1 MQKQVYCDKQW
12 VRCRES
18 DSRNAFGWGKGTWG
32 KLVMA
37 KYKLARNSQ
46 EDKRNKP
53 KGFDDF
59 ELKLGDTLRGERATL
74 GKSLVE
80 VQNELKIKAAYISAI
95 ENCDPLAFDTPGFVA
110 GYVRSY
116 ARYLNLDPDEVFEK
130 FCSESGFATVHG
142 MSDKASSTKSSAG
155 SILLPSDNFIDG
167 EELFSKSPTAIL
179 DNSSKT
185 FDKIEPGAIGSLA
198 ALICIICGIGYG
210 GLSLFNQMQTV
221 KISPSDASPIVLTE
235 ISSELVREENIDTL
249 KTSKISSD
257 QLDRLYRPQALEV
270 PVLTARDGPIS
281 TLDPSFSNN
290 FDMEQRL
297 TTSEIAINASDRNLT
312 EQVLINNYQEAS
324 IQVVQ
329 DLPPSIAVLVTENA
343 WVQIT
348 GSDGTVI
355 YENIMLP
362 GEEFILPQLE
372 VPPKLRAGMSG
383 YVYFSVNGELFGP
396 VGSGTSVR
404 KNVELSATNIVSNLQ
419 TPELSNKKLIA
430 ELISEG
436 NFPSLQ
442 KFKLD

>member
-1 MQKQVYCDKQW
+1 
-12 VRCRES
+12 
-18 DSRNAFGWGKGTWG
+18 
-32 KLVMA
+32 MA
-37 KYKLARNSQ
+37 KYKLAYNSQ
-46 EDKRNKP
+46 TEKRSRP

-80 VQNELKIKAAYISAI
+80 VQNELKIKACYISAI

-116 ARYLNLDPDEVFEK
+116 ARYLNLEPDEVFTK

-142 MSDKASSTKSSAG
+142 MSDKASSIKANSNSV
-155 SILLPSDNFIDG
+155 LLPSENFIDG
-167 EELFSKSPTAIL
+167 EELFRKSPTAIL
-179 DNSSKT
+179 DSSANT

-198 ALICIICGIGYG
+198 ALICVVCGIGYG
-210 GLSLFNQMQTV
+210 GLTLFNQIQTV
-221 KISPSDASPIVLTE
+221 EISPSEASPIVL
-235 ISSELVREENIDTL
+235 SELSSVILREENIDSL
-249 KTSKISSD
+249 KTNLARSE

-270 PVLTARDGPIS
+270 PVLTARDAPIS

-290 FDMEQRL
+290 FDIEEKL
-297 TTSEIAINASDRNLT
+297 NISEIVTNGSETGIT
-312 EQVLINNYQEAS
+312 EKLLNKGLEEPS

-329 DLPPSIAVLVTENA
+329 ELPPSIAVLVAENA

-348 GSDGTVI
+348 AADGTVI

-362 GEEFILPQLE
+362 GEEFVLPQLE
-372 VPPKLRAGMSG
+372 IPPKLRAGMSG

-404 KNVELSATNIVSNLQ
+404 KNVELSATNIASTLQ

>member
-1 MQKQVYCDKQW
+1 MQKKVYCDKQY

-18 DSRNAFGWGKGTWG
+18 DSLMVFGWGLGTWG

-37 KYKLARNSQ
+37 KYKLAYNSQ
-46 EDKRNKP
+46 EDKENKP

-74 GKSLVE
+74 GKSVVE

-116 ARYLNLDPDEVFEK
+116 ARYLNLDPDEVFSK
-130 FCSESGFATVHG
+130 FCSESGFTTVHG
-142 MSDKASSTKSSAG
+142 MSDKASSTKLGGESV
-155 SILLPSDNFIDG
+155 LLPSDNFIDG

-249 KTSKISSD
+249 TTSKISND

-290 FDMEQRL
+290 FDMEQRF
-297 TTSEIAINASDRNLT
+297 TASEEASNSSDGNLT
-312 EQVLINNYQEAS
+312 EQMLNNNYQEAS

-355 YENIMLP
+355 YENIMIP
-362 GEEFILPQLE
+362 GEEFVLPQLE

-404 KNVELSATNIVSNLQ
+404 KNVELSAANIVSNLQ

>member
-1 MQKQVYCDKQW
+1 
-12 VRCRES
+12 
-18 DSRNAFGWGKGTWG
+18 
-32 KLVMA
+32 MA
-37 KYKLARNSQ
+37 KYKLAYNSQ
-46 EDKRNKP
+46 TEKRSRP

-80 VQNELKIKAAYISAI
+80 VQNELKIKACYISAI

-116 ARYLNLDPDEVFEK
+116 ARYLNLEPDEVFTK

-142 MSDKASSTKSSAG
+142 MSDKASSIKANSNSV
-155 SILLPSDNFIDG
+155 LLPSENFIDG
-167 EELFSKSPTAIL
+167 EELFRKSPTAIL
-179 DNSSKT
+179 DSSANT

-198 ALICIICGIGYG
+198 ALICVVCGIGYG
-210 GLSLFNQMQTV
+210 GLTLFNQIQTV
-221 KISPSDASPIVLTE
+221 EISPSEASPIVLTE
-235 ISSELVREENIDTL
+235 ISSVLLREENIDSL
-249 KTSKISSD
+249 KTNLATSE
-257 QLDRLYRPQALEV
+257 QLDRLYRPQALDV
-270 PVLTARDGPIS
+270 PVLTARDAPIS

-290 FDMEQRL
+290 FDIEEKL
-297 TTSEIAINASDRNLT
+297 NISEIVTNGSETGIT
-312 EQVLINNYQEAS
+312 EKLLNKGLEETS

-329 DLPPSIAVLVTENA
+329 ELPPSIAVLVAENA

-348 GSDGTVI
+348 AADGTVI

-362 GEEFILPQLE
+362 GEEFVLPQLE
-372 VPPKLRAGMSG
+372 IPPKLRAGMSG

-404 KNVELSATNIVSNLQ
+404 KNVELSATNIASTLQ

>member
-1 MQKQVYCDKQW
+1 
-12 VRCRES
+12 
-18 DSRNAFGWGKGTWG
+18 
-32 KLVMA
+32 MA
-37 KYKLARNSQ
+37 KYKLAFNSHA
-46 EDKRNKP
+46 ENEIRP

-80 VQNELKIKAAYISAI
+80 VQNELKIKASYISAI

-116 ARYLNLDPDEVFEK
+116 ARYLNLDPDDVFTK
-130 FCSESGFATVHG
+130 FCLESGFATVHG
-142 MSDKASSTKSSAG
+142 MSDKASAIKASKNSV
-155 SILLPSDNFIDG
+155 LLPSENFIDG

-179 DNSSKT
+179 DNSVKT
-185 FDKIEPGAIGSLA
+185 FDKIEPGAVGSLV
-198 ALICIICGIGYG
+198 ALICVVCGIGYG
-210 GLSLFNQMQTV
+210 GLTLFNQIQTV
-221 KISPSDASPIVLTE
+221 EILPSDASPIVLTE
-235 ISSELVREENIDTL
+235 ISANLLKEENIDSL
-249 KTSKISSD
+249 KTSKATND

-270 PVLTARDGPIS
+270 PVLTARDAPIS
-281 TLDPSFSNN
+281 TLDPYFSNN
-290 FDMEQRL
+290 FEMEEKL
-297 TTSEIAINASDRNLT
+297 NLSEIASNDPGTSMT
-312 EQVLINNYQEAS
+312 EELLNSSFAEVP

-343 WVQIT
+343 WVKIT
-348 GSDGTVI
+348 AADGTVI

-362 GEEFILPQLE
+362 GEEFVLPQLE
-372 VPPKLRAGMSG
+372 VPPKLRSGMSG
-383 YVYFSVNGELFGP
+383 YVYFSVDGELFGP

-404 KNVELSATNIVSNLQ
+404 KNVELSAANITSTLQ
-419 TPELSNKKLIA
+419 TPELSNKKMIA

>member
-1 MQKQVYCDKQW
+1 
-12 VRCRES
+12 
-18 DSRNAFGWGKGTWG
+18 
-32 KLVMA
+32 MA
-37 KYKLARNSQ
+37 KYELAYNSQ
-46 EDKRNKP
+46 TEKRSRP

-74 GKSLVE
+74 GKSLLE
-80 VQNELKIKAAYISAI
+80 VQNELKIKACYISAI

-116 ARYLNLDPDEVFEK
+116 ARYLNLEPDEVFTK

-142 MSDKASSTKSSAG
+142 MSDKASSIKANSNSV
-155 SILLPSDNFIDG
+155 LLPSENFIDG
-167 EELFSKSPTAIL
+167 EELFRKSPTAIL
-179 DNSSKT
+179 DSSANT

-198 ALICIICGIGYG
+198 ALICVVCGIGYG
-210 GLSLFNQMQTV
+210 GLTLFNQIQTV
-221 KISPSDASPIVLTE
+221 EISPSEASPIVLSE
-235 ISSELVREENIDTL
+235 ISSVILREENIDSL
-249 KTSKISSD
+249 KTNLATSE

-270 PVLTARDGPIS
+270 PVLTARDAPIS
-281 TLDPSFSNN
+281 TLDPPFSNN
-290 FDMEQRL
+290 FDIEEKL
-297 TTSEIAINASDRNLT
+297 NISEIVTNGSETGIT
-312 EQVLINNYQEAS
+312 EKLLNKGLEETS

-329 DLPPSIAVLVTENA
+329 ELPPSIAVLVAENA

-348 GSDGTVI
+348 AADGTVI

-362 GEEFILPQLE
+362 GEEFVLPQLE
-372 VPPKLRAGMSG
+372 IPPKLRAGMSG

-404 KNVELSATNIVSNLQ
+404 KNVELSATNIASTLQ

>member
-1 MQKQVYCDKQW
+1 
-12 VRCRES
+12 
-18 DSRNAFGWGKGTWG
+18 
-32 KLVMA
+32 MA
-37 KYKLARNSQ
+37 KYKLAFNSQ
-46 EDKRNKP
+46 EDNRSKP

-59 ELKLGDTLRGERATL
+59 ELKLGDILRGERATL

-116 ARYLNLDPDEVFEK
+116 ARYLNLDPDEVFSK

-142 MSDKASSTKSSAG
+142 MSDKASSVKPSTNSA
-155 SILLPSDNFIDG
+155 LLPAENYIDG
-167 EELFSKSPTAIL
+167 EELFNKSPSAIL

-185 FDKIEPGAIGSLA
+185 FDKLEPGAIGSLV
-198 ALICIICGIGYG
+198 ALICIVCGIGYG
-210 GLSLFNQMQTV
+210 GLTIFNQMQTV
-221 KISPSDASPIVLTE
+221 KISPSNSTPVVLTE
-235 ISSELVREENIDTL
+235 ISSNFLGQQDIDDSVTGKL
-249 KTSKISSD
+249 KSD
-257 QLDRLYRPQALEV
+257 QLDRLYRPQALKV
-270 PVLTARDGPIS
+270 PVLTARDAPIS
-281 TLDPSFSNN
+281 TLDPSFSKN
-290 FDMEQRL
+290 FDIEEKL
-297 TTSEIAINASDRNLT
+297 NLSEIATNDSKADFAEKLLHDT
-312 EQVLINNYQEAS
+312 VDDAS

-343 WVQIT
+343 WVQVT
-348 GSDGTVI
+348 ASDGTVI

-362 GEEFILPQLE
+362 GEEFVLPQLE

-404 KNVELSATNIVSNLQ
+404 KNVELSAANIVSTLQ

-430 ELISEG
+430 ELISKG
-436 NFPSLQ
+436 SFPSLQ

>member
-1 MQKQVYCDKQW
+1 
-12 VRCRES
+12 
-18 DSRNAFGWGKGTWG
+18 
-32 KLVMA
+32 MA
-37 KYKLARNSQ
+37 KYKLAYNSQ
-46 EDKRNKP
+46 TEKRSRP

-80 VQNELKIKAAYISAI
+80 VQNELKIKACYISAI

-116 ARYLNLDPDEVFEK
+116 ARYLNLEPDEVFTK

-142 MSDKASSTKSSAG
+142 MSDKASSIKANSNSV
-155 SILLPSDNFIDG
+155 LLPSENFIDG
-167 EELFSKSPTAIL
+167 EELFRKSPTAIL
-179 DNSSKT
+179 DSSANT

-198 ALICIICGIGYG
+198 ALICVVCGIGYG
-210 GLSLFNQMQTV
+210 GLTLFNQIQTV
-221 KISPSDASPIVLTE
+221 EISPSEASPIVLSE
-235 ISSELVREENIDTL
+235 ISSVILREENIDSL
-249 KTSKISSD
+249 KTNLATSE

-270 PVLTARDGPIS
+270 PVLTARDAPIS

-290 FDMEQRL
+290 FDIKEKL
-297 TTSEIAINASDRNLT
+297 NISEIVTNGSETGIT
-312 EQVLINNYQEAS
+312 EKLLNKGLEETS

-329 DLPPSIAVLVTENA
+329 ELPPSIAVLVAENA

-348 GSDGTVI
+348 AADGTVI

-362 GEEFILPQLE
+362 GEEFVLPQLE
-372 VPPKLRAGMSG
+372 IPPKLRAGMSG

-404 KNVELSATNIVSNLQ
+404 KNVELSATNIASTLQ

>member
-1 MQKQVYCDKQW
+1 
-12 VRCRES
+12 
-18 DSRNAFGWGKGTWG
+18 
-32 KLVMA
+32 MA
-37 KYKLARNSQ
+37 KYKLAYNSQ
-46 EDKRNKP
+46 TEKRSRP

-80 VQNELKIKAAYISAI
+80 VQNELKIKACYISAI

-116 ARYLNLDPDEVFEK
+116 ARYLNLEPDEVFTK

-142 MSDKASSTKSSAG
+142 MSDKASSIKANSNSV
-155 SILLPSDNFIDG
+155 LLPSENFIDG
-167 EELFSKSPTAIL
+167 EELFRKSPTAIL
-179 DNSSKT
+179 DSSANT

-198 ALICIICGIGYG
+198 ALICVVCGIGYG
-210 GLSLFNQMQTV
+210 GLTLFNQIQTV
-221 KISPSDASPIVLTE
+221 EISPSEASPIVLSE
-235 ISSELVREENIDTL
+235 ISSVILREENIDSL
-249 KTSKISSD
+249 KTNLATSE

-270 PVLTARDGPIS
+270 PVLTARDAPIS

-290 FDMEQRL
+290 FDIEEKL
-297 TTSEIAINASDRNLT
+297 NISEIVTNGSETGIT
-312 EQVLINNYQEAS
+312 EKLLNKGLEETS

-329 DLPPSIAVLVTENA
+329 ELPPSIAVLVAENA

-348 GSDGTVI
+348 AADGTVI

-362 GEEFILPQLE
+362 GEEFVLPQLE
-372 VPPKLRAGMSG
+372 IPPKLRAGMSG

-404 KNVELSATNIVSNLQ
+404 KNVELSATNIASTLQ

>member
-1 MQKQVYCDKQW
+1 
-12 VRCRES
+12 
-18 DSRNAFGWGKGTWG
+18 
-32 KLVMA
+32 MA
-37 KYKLARNSQ
+37 KYKLAYNSQ
-46 EDKRNKP
+46 EDQKNKP

-116 ARYLNLDPDEVFEK
+116 ARYLDLDPDEVFTK

-142 MSDKASSTKSSAG
+142 MSDKASSTKLGAESV
-155 SILLPSDNFIDG
+155 LLPSDNFIDG
-167 EELFSKSPTAIL
+167 EELFNKSPTAIL

-210 GLSLFNQMQTV
+210 GMSLFNQMQTV
-221 KISPSDASPIVLTE
+221 KLSPSDFSPIVLTE
-235 ISSELVREENIDTL
+235 ISSEFVREENVDTL
-249 KTSKISSD
+249 RTSKISSD

-290 FDMEQRL
+290 FDMRQRL
-297 TTSEIAINASDRNLT
+297 TTSEIANNSLAGNLT
-312 EQVLINNYQEAS
+312 EQVLNNNYQEAP

-362 GEEFILPQLE
+362 GEEFVLPQLE
-372 VPPKLRAGMSG
+372 VPPQLRAGMSG

-404 KNVELSATNIVSNLQ
+404 KNVELSASNIVSNLQ

-436 NFPSLQ
+436 NFPSLE

>member
-1 MQKQVYCDKQW
+1 
-12 VRCRES
+12 
-18 DSRNAFGWGKGTWG
+18 
-32 KLVMA
+32 MA
-37 KYKLARNSQ
+37 KYKLAYNSQ
-46 EDKRNKP
+46 EDNKNKP

-59 ELKLGDTLRGERATL
+59 ELKLGDTLRGERATM
-74 GKSLVE
+74 GKCVVD

-116 ARYLNLDPDEVFEK
+116 ARYLNLDPDEVFSK
-130 FCSESGFATVHG
+130 FCSESGFSTVHG
-142 MSDKASSTKSSAG
+142 MSDKASSVKANANSV
-155 SILLPSDNFIDG
+155 LLPSDNFIDG
-167 EELFSKSPTAIL
+167 EELFNKSPTAIL
-179 DNSSKT
+179 DSSSKT
-185 FDKIEPGAIGSLA
+185 FDKIEPGAIGSIA
-198 ALICIICGIGYG
+198 ALICIVCGIGYG
-210 GLSLFNQMQTV
+210 GLTLFNQMQTV
-221 KISPSDASPIVLTE
+221 KLSPSDASPIVLTE
-235 ISSELVREENIDTL
+235 ISSELVTGENLDSSTS
-249 KTSKISSD
+249 SKIRSE
-257 QLDRLYRPQALEV
+257 QLDRLYRPQALEI
-270 PVLTARDGPIS
+270 PILTARDGPIS
-281 TLDPSFSNN
+281 TLDPSFSKN
-290 FDMEQRL
+290 FDMQQEL
-297 TTSEIAINASDRNLT
+297 VISEVATNALEENLT
-312 EQVLINNYQEAS
+312 EQVFTNNVDEAP

-362 GEEFILPQLE
+362 GEEFVLPQLE

-404 KNVELSATNIVSNLQ
+404 KNVELSAANIVSNLQ

>member
-1 MQKQVYCDKQW
+1 
-12 VRCRES
+12 
-18 DSRNAFGWGKGTWG
+18 
-32 KLVMA
+32 MA
-37 KYKLARNSQ
+37 KYKLAYNSQ
-46 EDKRNKP
+46 AENRSRP

-80 VQNELKIKAAYISAI
+80 VQNELKIKACYISAI

-116 ARYLNLDPDEVFEK
+116 ARYLNLEPDEVFTK

-142 MSDKASSTKSSAG
+142 MSDKASSIKANSNSV
-155 SILLPSDNFIDG
+155 LLPSENFIDG
-167 EELFSKSPTAIL
+167 EELFRKSPTAIL
-179 DNSSKT
+179 DSSANT

-198 ALICIICGIGYG
+198 ALICVVCGIGYG
-210 GLSLFNQMQTV
+210 GLTLFNQIQTV
-221 KISPSDASPIVLTE
+221 EISPSEASPIVLSE
-235 ISSELVREENIDTL
+235 ISSVILREENIDSL
-249 KTSKISSD
+249 KTNLATSE
-257 QLDRLYRPQALEV
+257 QLDRLYRPQALDV
-270 PVLTARDGPIS
+270 PVLTARDAPIS

-290 FDMEQRL
+290 FDIEAKL
-297 TTSEIAINASDRNLT
+297 NISEIVTNGSETGIT
-312 EQVLINNYQEAS
+312 EKLLNKGLEETS

-329 DLPPSIAVLVTENA
+329 ELPPSIAVLVAENA

-348 GSDGTVI
+348 AADGTVI

-362 GEEFILPQLE
+362 GEEFVLPQLE
-372 VPPKLRAGMSG
+372 IPPKLRAGMSG

-404 KNVELSATNIVSNLQ
+404 KNVELSATNIASTLQ

>member
-1 MQKQVYCDKQW
+1 
-12 VRCRES
+12 
-18 DSRNAFGWGKGTWG
+18 
-32 KLVMA
+32 MA
-37 KYKLARNSQ
+37 KYELAYNSQ
-46 EDKRNKP
+46 TEKRSRP

-80 VQNELKIKAAYISAI
+80 VQNELKIKACYISAI
-95 ENCDPLAFDTPGFVA
+95 ENCAPLAFDTPGFVA

-116 ARYLNLDPDEVFEK
+116 ARYLNLEPDEVFTK

-142 MSDKASSTKSSAG
+142 MSDKASSIKANSNSV
-155 SILLPSDNFIDG
+155 LLPSENFIDG
-167 EELFSKSPTAIL
+167 EELFRKSPTAIL
-179 DNSSKT
+179 DSSANT

-198 ALICIICGIGYG
+198 ALICVVCGIGYG
-210 GLSLFNQMQTV
+210 GLTLFNQIQTV
-221 KISPSDASPIVLTE
+221 EISPSEASPIVLSE
-235 ISSELVREENIDTL
+235 ISSVILREENIDSL
-249 KTSKISSD
+249 KTNLATSE

-270 PVLTARDGPIS
+270 PVLTARDAPIS

-290 FDMEQRL
+290 FDIEEKL
-297 TTSEIAINASDRNLT
+297 NISEIVTNGSETGIT
-312 EQVLINNYQEAS
+312 EKLLNKGLEETS

-329 DLPPSIAVLVTENA
+329 ELPPSIAVLVAENA

-348 GSDGTVI
+348 AADGTVI

-362 GEEFILPQLE
+362 GEEFVLPQLE
-372 VPPKLRAGMSG
+372 IPPKLRAGMSG

-404 KNVELSATNIVSNLQ
+404 KNVELSATNIASTLQ

>member
-1 MQKQVYCDKQW
+1 
-12 VRCRES
+12 
-18 DSRNAFGWGKGTWG
+18 
-32 KLVMA
+32 MA
-37 KYKLARNSQ
+37 KYELAYNSQ
-46 EDKRNKP
+46 TEKRSRP

-80 VQNELKIKAAYISAI
+80 VQNELKIKACYISAI

-116 ARYLNLDPDEVFEK
+116 ARYLNLEPDEVFTK

-142 MSDKASSTKSSAG
+142 MSDKASSIKANSNSV
-155 SILLPSDNFIDG
+155 LLPSENFIDG
-167 EELFSKSPTAIL
+167 EELFRKSPTAIL
-179 DNSSKT
+179 DSSANT

-198 ALICIICGIGYG
+198 ALICVVCGIGYG
-210 GLSLFNQMQTV
+210 GLTLFNQIQTV
-221 KISPSDASPIVLTE
+221 EISPSEASPIVLSE
-235 ISSELVREENIDTL
+235 ISSVILREENIDSL
-249 KTSKISSD
+249 KTNLATSE

-270 PVLTARDGPIS
+270 PVLTARDAPIS

-290 FDMEQRL
+290 FDIEEKL
-297 TTSEIAINASDRNLT
+297 NISEIATNGSETGIT
-312 EQVLINNYQEAS
+312 EKLLNKGLEETS

-329 DLPPSIAVLVTENA
+329 ELPPSIAVLVAENA

-348 GSDGTVI
+348 AADGTVI

-362 GEEFILPQLE
+362 GEEFVLPQLE
-372 VPPKLRAGMSG
+372 IPPKLRAGMSG

-404 KNVELSATNIVSNLQ
+404 KNVELSATNIASTLQ

>member
-1 MQKQVYCDKQW
+1 
-12 VRCRES
+12 
-18 DSRNAFGWGKGTWG
+18 
-32 KLVMA
+32 MA
-37 KYKLARNSQ
+37 KYKLAYNSQ
-46 EDKRNKP
+46 TEKKSRP

-74 GKSLVE
+74 GKSLLE
-80 VQNELKIKAAYISAI
+80 VQNELKIKACYISAI

-116 ARYLNLDPDEVFEK
+116 ARYLNLEPDEVFTK

-142 MSDKASSTKSSAG
+142 MSDKASSIKANSNSV
-155 SILLPSDNFIDG
+155 LLPSENFIDG
-167 EELFSKSPTAIL
+167 EELFRKSPTAIL
-179 DNSSKT
+179 DSSANT

-198 ALICIICGIGYG
+198 ALICVVCGIGYG
-210 GLSLFNQMQTV
+210 GLTLFNQIQTV
-221 KISPSDASPIVLTE
+221 EISPSEASPIVLSE
-235 ISSELVREENIDTL
+235 ISSVILREENIASL
-249 KTSKISSD
+249 KTNLATSE
-257 QLDRLYRPQALEV
+257 QLDRLYRPQALDV
-270 PVLTARDGPIS
+270 PVLTARDAPIS

-290 FDMEQRL
+290 FDIEEKL
-297 TTSEIAINASDRNLT
+297 NISEIVTNGSETGIT
-312 EQVLINNYQEAS
+312 EKLLNKGLEETS

-329 DLPPSIAVLVTENA
+329 ELPPSIAVLVAENA

-348 GSDGTVI
+348 AADGTVI

-362 GEEFILPQLE
+362 GEEFVLPQLE
-372 VPPKLRAGMSG
+372 IPPKLRAGMSG

-404 KNVELSATNIVSNLQ
+404 KNVELSATNIASTLQ

>member
-1 MQKQVYCDKQW
+1 
-12 VRCRES
+12 
-18 DSRNAFGWGKGTWG
+18 
-32 KLVMA
+32 MA
-37 KYKLARNSQ
+37 KYKLAYNSQ
-46 EDKRNKP
+46 TEKKSRP

-80 VQNELKIKAAYISAI
+80 VQNELKIKACYISAI

-116 ARYLNLDPDEVFEK
+116 ARYLNLEPDEVFTK

-142 MSDKASSTKSSAG
+142 MSDKASSIKANSNSV
-155 SILLPSDNFIDG
+155 LLPSENFIDG
-167 EELFSKSPTAIL
+167 EELFRKSPTAIL
-179 DNSSKT
+179 DSSANT

-198 ALICIICGIGYG
+198 ALICVVCGIGYG
-210 GLSLFNQMQTV
+210 GLTLFNQIQTV
-221 KISPSDASPIVLTE
+221 EISPSEASPIVLSE
-235 ISSELVREENIDTL
+235 ISSVILREENIDSL
-249 KTSKISSD
+249 KTNLATSE

-270 PVLTARDGPIS
+270 PVLTARDAPIS

-290 FDMEQRL
+290 FDIEEKL
-297 TTSEIAINASDRNLT
+297 NISEIVTNGSETDIT
-312 EQVLINNYQEAS
+312 EKLLNKGLEETS

-329 DLPPSIAVLVTENA
+329 ELPPSIAVLVAENA

-348 GSDGTVI
+348 AADGTVI

-362 GEEFILPQLE
+362 GEEFVLPQLE
-372 VPPKLRAGMSG
+372 IPPKLRAGMSG

-404 KNVELSATNIVSNLQ
+404 KNVELSATNIASTLQ

>member
-1 MQKQVYCDKQW
+1 MQRQVYCDKQR

-18 DSRNAFGWGKGTWG
+18 DSLIVFGWGLGTWG

-37 KYKLARNSQ
+37 KYKLAYNSQ
-46 EDKRNKP
+46 ENKENKP

-116 ARYLNLDPDEVFEK
+116 ARYLNLNPDEVFSK

-142 MSDKASSTKSSAG
+142 MSDKASSIKSGAD
-155 SILLPSDNFIDG
+155 SILLPSDSFIDG
-167 EELFSKSPTAIL
+167 EELFNKSPTAIL
-179 DNSSKT
+179 DSSSKT

-198 ALICIICGIGYG
+198 ALICIICGLGYG

-221 KISPSDASPIVLTE
+221 KISPSDATPIVLTE

-249 KTSKISSD
+249 TTSKISND

-290 FDMEQRL
+290 FDMDQRL
-297 TTSEIAINASDRNLT
+297 TTLEIANKSSNGSLT
-312 EQVLINNYQEAS
+312 EQILNNNYQEAS

-329 DLPPSIAVLVTENA
+329 ELPPSIAVLVTENA

-355 YENIMLP
+355 YENIMVP
-362 GEEFILPQLE
+362 GEEFVLPQLE

-404 KNVELSATNIVSNLQ
+404 KNVELSVANIVSNLQ

>member
-1 MQKQVYCDKQW
+1 
-12 VRCRES
+12 
-18 DSRNAFGWGKGTWG
+18 
-32 KLVMA
+32 MA
-37 KYKLARNSQ
+37 KYKLAYNSQ
-46 EDKRNKP
+46 TEKKSRP

-74 GKSLVE
+74 GKSLLE
-80 VQNELKIKAAYISAI
+80 VQNELKIKACYISAI

-116 ARYLNLDPDEVFEK
+116 ARYLNLEPDEVFTK

-142 MSDKASSTKSSAG
+142 MSDKASSIKANSNSV
-155 SILLPSDNFIDG
+155 LLPSENFIDG
-167 EELFSKSPTAIL
+167 EELFRKSPTAIL
-179 DNSSKT
+179 DSSANT

-198 ALICIICGIGYG
+198 ALICVVCGIGYG
-210 GLSLFNQMQTV
+210 GLTLFNQIQTV
-221 KISPSDASPIVLTE
+221 EISPSEASPIVLSE
-235 ISSELVREENIDTL
+235 ISSVILREENIDSL
-249 KTSKISSD
+249 KTNLATSE

-270 PVLTARDGPIS
+270 PVLTARDAPIS

-290 FDMEQRL
+290 FDIEEKL
-297 TTSEIAINASDRNLT
+297 NISEIVTNGSETGIT
-312 EQVLINNYQEAS
+312 EKLLNKGLEETS

-329 DLPPSIAVLVTENA
+329 ELPPSIAVLVAENA

-348 GSDGTVI
+348 AADGTVI

-362 GEEFILPQLE
+362 GEEFVLPQLE
-372 VPPKLRAGMSG
+372 IPPKLRAGMSG

-404 KNVELSATNIVSNLQ
+404 KNVELSATNIASTLQ

>member
-1 MQKQVYCDKQW
+1 
-12 VRCRES
+12 
-18 DSRNAFGWGKGTWG
+18 
-32 KLVMA
+32 MA
-37 KYKLARNSQ
+37 KYKLAYNSQ
-46 EDKRNKP
+46 TEKRSRP

-80 VQNELKIKAAYISAI
+80 VQNELKIKACYISAI

-116 ARYLNLDPDEVFEK
+116 ARYLNLEPDEVFTK

-142 MSDKASSTKSSAG
+142 MSDKASSIKANSNSV
-155 SILLPSDNFIDG
+155 LLPSENFIDG
-167 EELFSKSPTAIL
+167 EELFRKSPTAIL
-179 DNSSKT
+179 DSSANT

-198 ALICIICGIGYG
+198 ALICVVCGIGYG
-210 GLSLFNQMQTV
+210 GLTLFNQIQTV
-221 KISPSDASPIVLTE
+221 EISPSEASPIVLSE
-235 ISSELVREENIDTL
+235 ISSVILREENIDSL
-249 KTSKISSD
+249 KTNLATSE
-257 QLDRLYRPQALEV
+257 QLDRLYRPQALDV
-270 PVLTARDGPIS
+270 PVLTARDAPIS

-290 FDMEQRL
+290 FDIEEKL
-297 TTSEIAINASDRNLT
+297 NISEIVTNGSETGIT
-312 EQVLINNYQEAS
+312 EKLLNKGFEETS

-329 DLPPSIAVLVTENA
+329 ELPPSIAVLVAENA

-348 GSDGTVI
+348 AADGTVI

-362 GEEFILPQLE
+362 GEEFVLPQLE
-372 VPPKLRAGMSG
+372 VPPKLRSGMSG

-404 KNVELSATNIVSNLQ
+404 KNVELSAASITSTLQ
-419 TPELSNKKLIA
+419 TPELSNKKMIA

>member
-1 MQKQVYCDKQW
+1 
-12 VRCRES
+12 
-18 DSRNAFGWGKGTWG
+18 
-32 KLVMA
+32 MA
-37 KYKLARNSQ
+37 KYKLAFNSQ
-46 EDKRNKP
+46 EENKIKP

-116 ARYLNLDPDEVFEK
+116 ARYLNLDPDEVFSK

-142 MSDKASSTKSSAG
+142 MSDKASTVKPDKNSA
-155 SILLPSDNFIDG
+155 LLPTDNFIDG
-167 EELFSKSPTAIL
+167 EELFNKSPTAIV

-185 FDKIEPGAIGSLA
+185 FDKIEPGAIGSLV
-198 ALICIICGIGYG
+198 ALICIVCGIGYG
-210 GLSLFNQMQTV
+210 GFTLFNQIQTIE
-221 KISPSDASPIVLTE
+221 ISPSDASPIVLTE
-235 ISSELVREENIDTL
+235 ISSELSSEENIDNFTAS
-249 KTSKISSD
+249 KTTND

-281 TLDPSFSNN
+281 TLDPSFSEN
-290 FDMEQRL
+290 FEMQQRSNF
-297 TTSEIAINASDRNLT
+297 SETASNRSETNLT
-312 EQVLINNYQEAS
+312 EQVLSTNIEEPS

-329 DLPPSIAVLVTENA
+329 DLPPSVAVLVTENA

-348 GSDGTVI
+348 AADGTVI

-362 GEEFILPQLE
+362 GEEFVLPQLE
-372 VPPKLRAGMSG
+372 VPPKLRSGMSG

-404 KNVELSATNIVSNLQ
+404 KNVELSASNIVSTLQ

-430 ELISEG
+430 ELISKG

>member
-1 MQKQVYCDKQW
+1 
-12 VRCRES
+12 
-18 DSRNAFGWGKGTWG
+18 
-32 KLVMA
+32 MA
-37 KYKLARNSQ
+37 KYKLAFNSQ
-46 EDKRNKP
+46 EENKIRP

-116 ARYLNLDPDEVFEK
+116 ARYLNLDPDEVFSK

-142 MSDKASSTKSSAG
+142 MSDKASTIKPDKNSA
-155 SILLPSDNFIDG
+155 LLPTDDFIDG
-167 EELFSKSPTAIL
+167 DELFNKSPTAIV

-198 ALICIICGIGYG
+198 ALICIVCGIGYG
-210 GLSLFNQMQTV
+210 GLTLFNQIQTV
-221 KISPSDASPIVLTE
+221 QISPSDASPVVLTE
-235 ISSELVREENIDTL
+235 ISSELVTEENIDNFTAS
-249 KTSKISSD
+249 KTTND

-281 TLDPSFSNN
+281 TLDPSFSKN
-290 FDMEQRL
+290 FEMQQ
-297 TTSEIAINASDRNLT
+297 TSNFSETASNRSESNLT
-312 EQVLINNYQEAS
+312 EQVLSVNTEEPS

-329 DLPPSIAVLVTENA
+329 DLPPSVAVLVTENA

-348 GSDGTVI
+348 AADGTVI

-362 GEEFILPQLE
+362 GEEFVLPQLE
-372 VPPKLRAGMSG
+372 VPPKLRSGMSG

-404 KNVELSATNIVSNLQ
+404 KNVELSASNIVSTLQ

-430 ELISEG
+430 ELISKG

>member
-1 MQKQVYCDKQW
+1 
-12 VRCRES
+12 
-18 DSRNAFGWGKGTWG
+18 
-32 KLVMA
+32 MA
-37 KYKLARNSQ
+37 KYKLAYNSQ
-46 EDKRNKP
+46 TEKRSRP

-80 VQNELKIKAAYISAI
+80 VQNELKIKACYISAI

-116 ARYLNLDPDEVFEK
+116 ARYLNLEPDEVFTK

-142 MSDKASSTKSSAG
+142 MSDKASSIKANSNSV
-155 SILLPSDNFIDG
+155 LLPSENFIDG
-167 EELFSKSPTAIL
+167 EELFRKSPTAIL
-179 DNSSKT
+179 DSSANT

-198 ALICIICGIGYG
+198 ALICVVCGIGYG
-210 GLSLFNQMQTV
+210 GLTLFNQIQTV
-221 KISPSDASPIVLTE
+221 EISPSEASPIVLTE
-235 ISSELVREENIDTL
+235 ISSVILREENSDSL
-249 KTSKISSD
+249 KTNLATSE

-270 PVLTARDGPIS
+270 PVFTARDAPIS

-290 FDMEQRL
+290 FDIEEKL
-297 TTSEIAINASDRNLT
+297 NISEIVTNGSETGIT
-312 EQVLINNYQEAS
+312 EKLLNKGLEETS

-329 DLPPSIAVLVTENA
+329 ELPPSIAVLVAENA

-348 GSDGTVI
+348 AADGTVI

-362 GEEFILPQLE
+362 GEEFVLPQLE
-372 VPPKLRAGMSG
+372 IPPKLRAGMSG

-404 KNVELSATNIVSNLQ
+404 KNVELSATNIASTLQ

>member
-1 MQKQVYCDKQW
+1 
-12 VRCRES
+12 
-18 DSRNAFGWGKGTWG
+18 
-32 KLVMA
+32 MA
-37 KYKLARNSQ
+37 KYKLAYNSQ
-46 EDKRNKP
+46 DDKKNKP

-116 ARYLNLDPDEVFEK
+116 ARYLNLNPDEVFAK

-142 MSDKASSTKSSAG
+142 MSDKASSTKSSAD
-155 SILLPSDNFIDG
+155 SVILSSENFIDG
-167 EELFSKSPTAIL
+167 EELFNKSPSAIL

-210 GLSLFNQMQTV
+210 GWSLFNQMQTV
-221 KISPSDASPIVLTE
+221 KILPSDASPIVLTE

-249 KTSKISSD
+249 TTSKISSD

-297 TTSEIAINASDRNLT
+297 NTLEIANNASDRNLT
-312 EQVLINNYQEAS
+312 EKVLNDNYQETS

-329 DLPPSIAVLVTENA
+329 ELPPSIAVLVTENA

-362 GEEFILPQLE
+362 GEEFVLPQLE

-404 KNVELSATNIVSNLQ
+404 KNVELSAANIVSNLQ

>member
-1 MQKQVYCDKQW
+1 
-12 VRCRES
+12 
-18 DSRNAFGWGKGTWG
+18 
-32 KLVMA
+32 MA
-37 KYKLARNSQ
+37 KYKLAFNSQ
-46 EDKRNKP
+46 EDNKNKP

-95 ENCDPLAFDTPGFVA
+95 ENCDTLAFDTPGFVA

-116 ARYLNLDPDEVFEK
+116 ARYLNLDPDEVFSK

-142 MSDKASSTKSSAG
+142 MSDKASTVKPDANSA
-155 SILLPSDNFIDG
+155 LLPNDNFIDG
-167 EELFSKSPTAIL
+167 EELFNKSPTAIL

-198 ALICIICGIGYG
+198 ALICIVCGIGYG
-210 GLSLFNQMQTV
+210 GLALFNQMQTV
-221 KISPSDASPIVLTE
+221 KISPSDASPIVFTE
-235 ISSELVREENIDTL
+235 ISSELVTEENIDNLTAN
-249 KTSKISSD
+249 KITND
-257 QLDRLYRPQALEV
+257 QLDRLYRPQALDV

-297 TTSEIAINASDRNLT
+297 NFSETAINTSETNLT
-312 EQVLINNYQEAS
+312 EQILSNNIEEPS

-329 DLPPSIAVLVTENA
+329 DLPPSVAVLVTENA

-348 GSDGTVI
+348 AADGTVI

-362 GEEFILPQLE
+362 GEEFVLPQLE
-372 VPPKLRAGMSG
+372 VPPKLRSGMSG

-404 KNVELSATNIVSNLQ
+404 KNVELSATNIVSTLQ

-430 ELISEG
+430 ELISKG

>member
-1 MQKQVYCDKQW
+1 
-12 VRCRES
+12 
-18 DSRNAFGWGKGTWG
+18 
-32 KLVMA
+32 MA
-37 KYKLARNSQ
+37 KYKLAYKSQ
-46 EDKRNKP
+46 ENKENRP

-95 ENCDPLAFDTPGFVA
+95 ENCDPLSFDTPGFVS

-116 ARYLNLDPDEVFEK
+116 ARYLNLDPDEIFEK
-130 FCSESGFATVHG
+130 FCLESGFATVHG
-142 MSDKASSTKSSAG
+142 MSDKASTIKPNTNSA
-155 SILLPSDNFIDG
+155 LLPSEAFIDG
-167 EELFSKSPTAIL
+167 EELFNKSPSAIL

-198 ALICIICGIGYG
+198 ALIFVICGIGYG
-210 GLSLFNQMQTV
+210 GLTLFNQMQTV
-221 KISPSDASPIVLTE
+221 KISPSDATPVVFTE
-235 ISSELVREENIDTL
+235 ISSELIGQENIASL
-249 KTSKISSD
+249 AID
-257 QLDRLYRPQALEV
+257 QAANDRLDRLYRPQALNV

-281 TLDPSFSNN
+281 TLDPSFSYN
-290 FDMEQRL
+290 FDMDQKINVPQI
-297 TTSEIAINASDRNLT
+297 TSDGSEINLADK
-312 EQVLINNYQEAS
+312 VLDNDIEEPS

-329 DLPPSIAVLVTENA
+329 DLPPAIAVLVTENA

-348 GSDGTVI
+348 ASDGTVI

-372 VPPKLRAGMSG
+372 VPPQLRAGMSG

-404 KNVELSATNIVSNLQ
+404 KNVELSASNIVSTLQ
-419 TPELSNKKLIA
+419 TPELSNIKLIA

-442 KFKLD
+442 KFNLD

>member
-1 MQKQVYCDKQW
+1 
-12 VRCRES
+12 
-18 DSRNAFGWGKGTWG
+18 
-32 KLVMA
+32 MA
-37 KYKLARNSQ
+37 KYKLAYNSQ
-46 EDKRNKP
+46 TENRSRP

-80 VQNELKIKAAYISAI
+80 VQNELKIKACYISAI

-116 ARYLNLDPDEVFEK
+116 ARYLNLEPDEVFTK

-142 MSDKASSTKSSAG
+142 MSDKASSIKANSNSV
-155 SILLPSDNFIDG
+155 LLPSENFIDG
-167 EELFSKSPTAIL
+167 EELFRKSPTAIL
-179 DNSSKT
+179 DSSANT

-198 ALICIICGIGYG
+198 ALICVVCGIGYG
-210 GLSLFNQMQTV
+210 GLTLFNQIQTV
-221 KISPSDASPIVLTE
+221 EISPSEASPIVLSE
-235 ISSELVREENIDTL
+235 ISSVILREENIDSL
-249 KTSKISSD
+249 KTNLATSE

-270 PVLTARDGPIS
+270 PVLTARDAPIS

-290 FDMEQRL
+290 FDVEERL
-297 TTSEIAINASDRNLT
+297 NISEIVTNGSETGIT
-312 EQVLINNYQEAS
+312 EKLLNKGLEETS

-329 DLPPSIAVLVTENA
+329 ELPPSIAVLVAENA

-348 GSDGTVI
+348 AADGTVI

-362 GEEFILPQLE
+362 GEEFVLPQLE
-372 VPPKLRAGMSG
+372 IPPKLRAGMSG

-404 KNVELSATNIVSNLQ
+404 KNVELSATNIASTLQ